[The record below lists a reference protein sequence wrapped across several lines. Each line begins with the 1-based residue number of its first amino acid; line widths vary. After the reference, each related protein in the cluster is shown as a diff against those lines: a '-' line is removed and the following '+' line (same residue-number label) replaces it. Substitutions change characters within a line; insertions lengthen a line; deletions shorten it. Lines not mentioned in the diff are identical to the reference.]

1 MYTECSS
8 TCRTSCHDIESMSG
22 QCEEKCVPGCACP
35 KGTFENSAGNC
46 VPIDQ
51 CDCFDIASGKS
62 FPPGYIINR
71 KCGKW

>member
-22 QCEEKCVPGCACP
+22 QCEEKCVPGCACL